1 MSTVAWAGWV
11 TLVMA
16 VALTTTN
23 PISLAIL
30 LVATVL
36 VTIAAPK
43 TERAGLGIR
52 YMALLGIG
60 LFALS
65 VGVAIINTGSGDHTL
80 FTLPRVAAPDQLGG
94 LRLGGEVTAEALVG
108 GAIRGAVIF
117 AILLGFAVF
126 SGAVSPHAALRL
138 APAVLF
144 HAGLAVTIGLA
155 LLPATLTDIKRLRE
169 MQALRGRRAGV
180 RELPA
185 LVVPAVM
192 GGLDRAMRFAEA
204 MEARGYAAPPAIPAG
219 TRLAGLAAAPLLVA
233 AAWVWFYYPEARW
246 AGAAAGAAGAIALV
260 FWGWDV
266 ARRRRTTRLTVEH
279 EPRALFVAGRVS
291 LALAAGVV
299 IAALG
304 GWAPAAYNPFAGLPV
319 PEFSAAGAAPALAA
333 AWPLPFL
340 AFDEPRPQAEAS
352 ISIPSFS

>member
-11 TLVMA
+11 ALVMA

-23 PISLAIL
+23 PSSLAIL
-30 LVATVL
+30 LSATVL
-36 VTIAAPK
+36 VAIAAPK

-52 YMALLGIG
+52 YLALLGIG

-65 VGVAIINTGSGDHTL
+65 IGVAVINTGSGDHTL
-80 FTLPRVAAPDQLGG
+80 FTLPRLDAPEQIGG
-94 LRLGGEVTAEALVG
+94 LSVGGAVTAEALVG

-117 AILLGFAVF
+117 AVLLGFAVF

-144 HAGLAVTIGLA
+144 HSGLAVTIGLA
-155 LLPATLTDIKRLRE
+155 LLPATLTDIQRLRE
-169 MQALRGRRAGV
+169 MQALRGRRGGV
-180 RELPA
+180 RELHA

-233 AAWVWFYYPEARW
+233 ATWVWFYYPEARW
-246 AGAAAGAAGAIALV
+246 AGAAAAAAGAIAIV
-260 FWGWDV
+260 FWGWDI
-266 ARRRRTTRLTVEH
+266 ARRHKTTRLTVEH
-279 EPRALFVAGRVS
+279 EPPALFVAGRVS

-299 IAALG
+299 VAALA
-304 GWAPAAYNPFAGLPV
+304 GWAPAGYNPFAGLAV
-319 PEFSAAGAAPALAA
+319 PEFSAAGAAPAFAA

-340 AFDEPRPQAEAS
+340 AFSETRPRAEAS
-352 ISIPSFS
+352 SSVPSLP